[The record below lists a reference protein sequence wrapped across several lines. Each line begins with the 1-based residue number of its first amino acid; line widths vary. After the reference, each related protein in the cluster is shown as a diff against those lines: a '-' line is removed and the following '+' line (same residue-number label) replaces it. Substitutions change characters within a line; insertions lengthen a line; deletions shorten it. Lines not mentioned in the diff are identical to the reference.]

1 MPKRPCGWFDTNY
14 ASASRKIVNR
24 DLTLFMVFSRTWNDT
39 AYSSIA
45 RRRNVGG
52 WWNVCNQ
59 NRSSLPLVLLLSW
72 DFEYWRT
79 TNIFPISSCQPS
91 SCIRRIVDRKRGTV
105 TEEISRVTF
114 CLPGKKKTSFFQCH
128 HLILGEICSFLDR
141 PQRRHNG
148 PTNSVLL
155 SNASNTTI
163 LIIMTKPELVE
174 LNCHTFCWSPITYIT
189 TSKNATFCSPWND
202 FHLTIVL
209 HILLQCRTLGIGL
222 GGTSFNAPKFC
233 NLNSTRGW
241 EKLTHCACVNPLLIQ
256 EANLIFVWLIQISPH
271 LPSGMYMRK
280 LEQI

>member
-1 MPKRPCGWFDTNY
+1 MSSPHLGW
-14 ASASRKIVNR
+14 
-24 DLTLFMVFSRTWNDT
+24 DLFFLGQAT
-39 AYSSIA
+39 
-45 RRRNVGG
+45 
-52 WWNVCNQ
+52 
-59 NRSSLPLVLLLSW
+59 
-72 DFEYWRT
+72 
-79 TNIFPISSCQPS
+79 
-91 SCIRRIVDRKRGTV
+91 
-105 TEEISRVTF
+105 
-114 CLPGKKKTSFFQCH
+114 KKAQW
-128 HLILGEICSFLDR
+128 
-141 PQRRHNG
+141 

-174 LNCHTFCWSPITYIT
+174 LNCHTFCCSPITYIT